1 MGKWAMYRRRGAHHT
16 PGELV
21 PILLQSS
28 AASCGQLET
37 VPTGF
42 LGLALRLTAP
52 QAFTVQALEFSLERS
67 VGFAQ
72 NTTGQIW
79 MDQGDG
85 NSPFSMLGSS
95 AAVPASSI
103 PTSLGVVRYEGLS
116 VAIANAQV
124 YWVIIRAAAAVGAS
138 ELRWGGDLSA
148 GRLMNMTTVP
158 TFSLASNDRARC
170 VDVFGQPG

>member
-1 MGKWAMYRRRGAHHT
+1 MYRRRGAHHT
-16 PGELV
+16 PGELEPV
-21 PILLQSS
+21 LLQSS

-52 QAFTVQALEFSLERS
+52 QAFTVQALEFSLERA

-72 NTTGQIW
+72 TTTGQIW

-85 NSPFSMLGSS
+85 NAPFSMLGSS
-95 AAVPASSI
+95 GSQPASAI

-116 VAIANAQV
+116 VPITNGQV

-138 ELRWGGDLSA
+138 ELRWGGDLTA
-148 GRLMNMTTVP
+148 GRLMNMTTAP
-158 TFSLASNDRARC
+158 SFSLASNDRARC
-170 VDVFGQPG
+170 VDVFGTVG